1 LLKNQPKGK
10 TMSANA
16 TDPGHGDTPA
26 AWTTVIT
33 LMIATAVG
41 TLAIW
46 LDNNVALLSLAG
58 VLTVAGLAAGFVM
71 VRLGYGKNGSK
82 LKSKH

>member
-1 LLKNQPKGK
+1 
-10 TMSANA
+10 MSANA

-26 AWTTVIT
+26 AWTAVIC
-33 LMIATAVG
+33 LMLAAAVG

-46 LDNNVALLSLAG
+46 LDNNSGLLAVAG
-58 VLTVAGLAAGFVM
+58 VLAVVGLAAGYVLA
-71 VRLGYGKNGSK
+71 RLGYGKNGSK

>member
-1 LLKNQPKGK
+1 
-10 TMSANA
+10 MSTNT

-26 AWTTVIT
+26 AWTTVIA
-33 LMIATAVG
+33 LMLASAVG

-46 LDNNVALLSLAG
+46 LDNNAAL
-58 VLTVAGLAAGFVM
+58 LTVAGALVVAGFAAGFVM

>member
-1 LLKNQPKGK
+1 
-10 TMSANA
+10 MSANA
-16 TDPGHGDTPA
+16 TDPGHGDNPA

-46 LDNNVALLSLAG
+46 LNNNAALLWFAG
-58 VLTVAGLAAGFVM
+58 ALTVAGLVAGVVM

>member
-1 LLKNQPKGK
+1 
-10 TMSANA
+10 MSANA
-16 TDPGHGDTPA
+16 NDPGHGDTPA
-26 AWTTVIT
+26 AWTTVIA
-33 LMIATAVG
+33 LMLASAVG

-58 VLTVAGLAAGFVM
+58 VLVVAGLAGGFAM

-82 LKSKH
+82 LKNNH